1 MCRPGNAS
9 MIVGIIRHARE
20 SAEIPR
26 KIAIGRVYPKRWGLR
41 GLGYIPKCW
50 DGKDLDD
57 FKEKRPKKRPSD
69 VEIPSV
75 GKSLGLNV
83 LSLREFDDGGGV
95 SLDGGVR
102 TKSREHLP
110 EGCEG

>member
-1 MCRPGNAS
+1 MICWRNPPEDRDWESISQGLGARGVGVHPQVLGRKGLRRFQGKAAKKAAKRCRD
-9 MIVGIIRHARE
+9 
-20 SAEIPR
+20 
-26 KIAIGRVYPKRWGLR
+26 PKRW
-41 GLGYIPKCW
+41 
-50 DGKDLDD
+50 
-57 FKEKRPKKRPSD
+57 EKF
-69 VEIPSV
+69 
-75 GKSLGLNV
+75 NV